1 MQKIGLEVSW
11 DTRPS
16 AQHIGALCVGSYDV
30 GATID
35 TWEPGPG
42 TRGLCMLHLFKC
54 VGRSTTANNRQY
66 TAEVVASEEYD
77 ED

>member
-1 MQKIGLEVSW
+1 
-11 DTRPS
+11 
-16 AQHIGALCVGSYDV
+16 
-30 GATID
+30 
-35 TWEPGPG
+35 
-42 TRGLCMLHLFKC
+42 MLHLFKC